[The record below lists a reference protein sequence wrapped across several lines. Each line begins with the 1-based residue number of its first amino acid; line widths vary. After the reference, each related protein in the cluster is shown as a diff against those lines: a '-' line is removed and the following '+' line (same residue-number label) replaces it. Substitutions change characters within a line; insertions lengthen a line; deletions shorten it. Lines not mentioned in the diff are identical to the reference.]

1 MEDRKYKSARRQV
14 KKKKGFYVHLAV
26 YLSVGAFFLL
36 LNLLTFEGDWWFFFP
51 LLPWGIGLGIHYLTV
66 FGFPGTD
73 ILTEEWEKRELDK
86 ELYRRGYQPRKELP
100 PESSSFSD
108 ELDLSEPRSVKERK
122 PNWEEDD
129 IV

>member
-1 MEDRKYKSARRQV
+1 MKDRAYKSARRQV
-14 KKKKGFYVHLAV
+14 KKKKGFYVHFAV

-86 ELYRRGYQPRKELP
+86 ELYKRGYDSRKALP
-100 PESSSFSD
+100 SESSEYPD
-108 ELDLSEPRSVKERK
+108 ELDLSEPRKVKERK
-122 PNWEEDD
+122 QSWEEDD